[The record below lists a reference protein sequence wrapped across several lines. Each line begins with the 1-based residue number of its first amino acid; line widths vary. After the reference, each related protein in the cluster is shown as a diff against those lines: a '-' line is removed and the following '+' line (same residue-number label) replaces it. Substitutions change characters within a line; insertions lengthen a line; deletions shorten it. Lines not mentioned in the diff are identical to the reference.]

1 MMRVNEKMKRSMV
14 VEYVIEYTDKSLPE
28 DRKSFLDAKCINALR
43 CGGAMPDGVESIR
56 VVNRA

>member
-1 MMRVNEKMKRSMV
+1 MSVNEKMKRSKV

-43 CGGAMPDGVESIR
+43 YGGAMPDGVESIR

>member
-1 MMRVNEKMKRSMV
+1 MMSMKKKMKRCKV

-43 CGGAMPDGVESIR
+43 CGGVMPDGVESIR

>member
-1 MMRVNEKMKRSMV
+1 MSVNEKMKRSKI

>member
-1 MMRVNEKMKRSMV
+1 MKRSKV